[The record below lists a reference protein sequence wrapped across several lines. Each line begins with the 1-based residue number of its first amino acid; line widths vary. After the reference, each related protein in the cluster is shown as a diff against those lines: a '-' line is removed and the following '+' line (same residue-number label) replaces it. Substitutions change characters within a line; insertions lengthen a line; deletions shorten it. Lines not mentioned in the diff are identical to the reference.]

1 MVRRGGDGV
10 RALGN
15 HARAGD
21 VRADLDARQV
31 AADAGLG
38 ALAHLD
44 FNRRAGVQVIRMHA
58 EAAGGH
64 LHDGVGAV
72 LVEVLVQSALAGVV
86 VGAQRRGRAGQ
97 GGVRVVGD
105 GAVAH
110 GGEHDRDVQI
120 ELRRHVVN
128 ELSVFVAL
136 DGCRLGAQR
145 GARLHRLAQRV
156 DGRVGDL
163 RGIDEQLV
171 PVDRIRL
178 RIAHG
183 GEQHAAGAGLTVDL
197 GDGLAG
203 PVGVL
208 LEGVIGLDD
217 LQRARGAQRHAAVA
231 VHALALVAHHHA
243 EVGIVMM
250 HAVGALALAGAAGDA
265 ALRIADDLIGRV
277 QKVDGHYA

>member
-1 MVRRGGDGV
+1 MRRGGDGV
-10 RALGN
+10 RALRN
-15 HARAGD
+15 HAGAGD

-136 DGCRLGAQR
+136 DGCRLGTQR

-163 RGIDEQLV
+163 RGVDEQLV
-171 PVDRIRL
+171 PVDGVGL
-178 RIAHG
+178 RVAHG
-183 GEQHAAGAGLTVDL
+183 GEQHAACARLAVDL
-197 GDGLAG
+197 GDGLLR

-208 LEGVIGLDD
+208 LEGVVGAHD
-217 LQRARGAQRHAAVA
+217 LERARGAERHAAVTGDA
-231 VHALALVAHHHA
+231 FALVAHHAA
-243 EVGIVMM
+243 EIDVVMV
-250 HAVGALALAGAAGDA
+250 HLVGALALAGAAADA
-265 ALRIADDLIGRV
+265 ALRVADHFILRV